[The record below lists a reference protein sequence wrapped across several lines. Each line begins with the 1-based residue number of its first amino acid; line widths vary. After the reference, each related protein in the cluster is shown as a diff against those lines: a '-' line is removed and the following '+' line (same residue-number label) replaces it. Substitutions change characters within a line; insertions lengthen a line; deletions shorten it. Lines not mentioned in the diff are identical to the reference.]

1 MQVKNPKANPSEGY
15 DEAAMFQNGKLNAQI
30 INAGDIVA
38 EGIKTQKLEAQNLNV
53 TGNSRLGIFEIHKA
67 AGDERDEYTI
77 NGDSIKYSG
86 SYMFPDGKTEAYG
99 ASSFLT
105 YKPMFIRQG
114 APDGYE
120 YMRLGHQFTEWDDGN
135 IFGGN
140 KNYLFVG
147 AAARYVCSGDTTSC
161 TRNVL
166 PVELRYYSEFKPA
179 AYIYS
184 VKTSPDD
191 PAFAIKVVKP
201 EGSRGERTA
210 IQTNAAI
217 RGVFAP
223 NATSI
228 YKDRQ
233 IPSGVGV
240 VLCTNDSD
248 MTLTLPDNPVDG
260 QTLIIIQGSS
270 GKVYIVPPNGKEIHF
285 GGSIKYSSD
294 IGNNRFWSGTKGQFN
309 ILVFI
314 NDVWQLQFM
323 NNRP

>member
-1 MQVKNPKANPSEGY
+1 
-15 DEAAMFQNGKLNAQI
+15 
-30 INAGDIVA
+30 
-38 EGIKTQKLEAQNLNV
+38 
-53 TGNSRLGIFEIHKA
+53 
-67 AGDERDEYTI
+67 
-77 NGDSIKYSG
+77 
-86 SYMFPDGKTEAYG
+86 
-99 ASSFLT
+99 
-105 YKPMFIRQG
+105 MFIRQG
-114 APDGYE
+114 APGGYE

-147 AAARYVCSGDTTSC
+147 AAARYVCSGDTVSC

-166 PVELRYYSEFKPA
+166 PVELKYYSDFKPA

-201 EGSRGERTA
+201 EGSSGERTA

-233 IPSGVGV
+233 IPNGVGV
-240 VLCTNDSD
+240 VLCTNGSD
-248 MTLTLPDNPVDG
+248 MTLTLPANPVDG
-260 QTLIIIQGSS
+260 QTLIIIQGST
-270 GKVYIVPPNGKEIHF
+270 GKVYIVPPNGKEMHF
-285 GGSIKYSSD
+285 GGSIKHSSD
-294 IGNNRFWSGTKGQFN
+294 IGNNRFYSGTRGQFN

-314 NDVWQLQFM
+314 NDAWQLQFM